1 MEGNFLDKMN
11 NNPELTAI
19 DILLKLDEIIVKKAL
34 EINKQL
40 VEEYPLGFKLD
51 ESHIPHISI
60 LQCYV
65 RTKDLGKVYN
75 AVEKI
80 ITSENVTS
88 LQLTAVKI
96 GYMASSDSAGIA
108 FIIISPIEILLN
120 FQSNL
125 IDALK
130 PYMVNKGTAAA
141 YVTSEENPVI
151 NKATFDYVE
160 NFIPDHSGEN
170 FIPHITVGMNSLESL
185 EKLINELFTPLKFP
199 PVSIA
204 IYLLGNN
211 GTVSKVLKEWTISQ
225 TSHKNNL

>member
-1 MEGNFLDKMN
+1 MEGDFLEMKN
-11 NNPELTAI
+11 YPELTAI
-19 DILLKLDEIIVKKAL
+19 DVLLNPDETLIKRAV
-34 EINKQL
+34 EINKRL
-40 VEEYPLGFKLD
+40 LEEYPLGFKLD

-60 LQCYV
+60 LHCYV
-65 RTKDLGKVYN
+65 RTKDLEKVYSV
-75 AVEKI
+75 VENV

-88 LQLTAVKI
+88 LELTAVKI
-96 GYMASSDSAGIA
+96 EYKASSGSVGIA
-108 FIIISPIEILLN
+108 SIIISPVDILLN
-120 FQSNL
+120 FQSKL
-125 IDALK
+125 IVALK
-130 PYMVNKGTAAA
+130 PYMENNSIAAA
-141 YVTSEENPVI
+141 YVTSEEESNI
-151 NKATFDYVE
+151 NNSTLKYIE

>member
-1 MEGNFLDKMN
+1 M
-11 NNPELTAI
+11 
-19 DILLKLDEIIVKKAL
+19 
-34 EINKQL
+34 
-40 VEEYPLGFKLD
+40 
-51 ESHIPHISI
+51 
-60 LQCYV
+60 
-65 RTKDLGKVYN
+65 RTKDLEKVYSV
-75 AVEKI
+75 VENV

-88 LQLTAVKI
+88 LELTAVKI
-96 GYMASSDSAGIA
+96 EYKASSGSVGIA
-108 FIIISPIEILLN
+108 SIIISPVDILLN
-120 FQSNL
+120 FQSKL
-125 IDALK
+125 IVALK
-130 PYMVNKGTAAA
+130 PYMENNSIAAA
-141 YVTSEENPVI
+141 YVTSEEESNI
-151 NKATFDYVE
+151 NNSTLKYIE